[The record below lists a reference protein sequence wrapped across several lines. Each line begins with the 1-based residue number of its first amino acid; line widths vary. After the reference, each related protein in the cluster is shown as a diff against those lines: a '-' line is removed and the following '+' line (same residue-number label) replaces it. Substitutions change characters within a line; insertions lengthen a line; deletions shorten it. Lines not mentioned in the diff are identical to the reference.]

1 MKFKHLLIVLLSA
14 VLTIGVVSCSDDDTL
29 PPVTPPTSES
39 PETPDESEDEEKPT
53 PSTYSG
59 IRVEGRF
66 LVDEAGKQINLHGFA
81 QTYSPWFN
89 EQMTKWNNYDVQAC
103 LSYNQGLIDRMISVG
118 WEMDFVRLHMDPYWS
133 NTPGVQTTGENDI
146 SAFSMERF
154 EKYLDEVFVPMAEY
168 IVSKGMYVVM
178 RPPGVCPHEIAVG
191 DKYQDYLVSVWD
203 VVSKHPKLCN
213 NGKIMFELANE
224 PVNILAN
231 GRQGADSQAHFDEM
245 KKYFQKI
252 VDVMRGNGCQNVLW
266 IPGPAYQGTYW
277 GFANNP
283 IEGDN
288 IGYAVHLY
296 PGWMGS
302 DGYNPDHGDYA
313 QGGYASFQAGWNEK
327 VQPIADIAP
336 VMITEMDWS
345 PAEYQGAGGHESAWG
360 TALTGTAG
368 GTGFGANFKYIVDQC
383 GNVSWLF
390 FTWPHLLAK
399 FSPVPPSDG
408 QPYTFLNDPE
418 ACPWP
423 CYFWFKEYAG
433 KADYAIKEIIFGGMK
448 DNEVQ
453 VVEGAS
459 TSLIV
464 NAIYET
470 GSVTT
475 LTQNVV
481 FSSGDESI
489 VKVNAEGV
497 VTAVGDGSTTITAS
511 YEGKTITATIVVLPT
526 VTVWTTDFSDG
537 VAIGGW
543 GGLTSVVEN
552 GVLKV
557 TNGAAKQD
565 WEVQMCYSV
574 EEAFVEGATYTITM
588 KVKGSTSGNIGMAFQ
603 KPDGYAGRGNFPS
616 IKVTNEW
623 TTYTGSAVVTGDG
636 ATRLLFSIGAFVG
649 DIYIDDIVMTRS
661 N

>member
-1 MKFKHLLIVLLSA
+1 MKLKYFIFVFISIVLCMG
-14 VLTIGVVSCSDDDTL
+14 TVSCTEEDTPPPVL
-29 PPVTPPTSES
+29 PPVT
-39 PETPDESEDEEKPT
+39 DEDTDEEKEEPTPAPT

-66 LVDEAGKQINLHGFA
+66 LVDADGKQVNLHGFA

-89 EQMTKWNNYDVQAC
+89 EQMTKWNNYDVAAC
-103 LSYNQGLIDRMISVG
+103 LSYNKGLIDKMIAKG

-154 EKYLDEVFVPMAEY
+154 KKYLDEVFVPMAEY
-168 IVSKGMYVVM
+168 MVSKGMYVVM

-191 DKYQDYLVSVWD
+191 DAYQTYLNNVWD
-203 VVSKHPKLCN
+203 VVTSHPKLCN
-213 NGKIMFELANE
+213 NGMIMFELANE

-231 GRQGADSQAHFDEM
+231 GRQGSDTQAHFDEM

-252 VDVMRGNGCQNVLW
+252 VNTIRDNGCMNVLW

-283 IEGDN
+283 IEGEN

-313 QGGYASFQAGWNEK
+313 QGGYSSFQAGWNDK

-345 PAEYQGAGGHESAWG
+345 PAEYQGSGGHDAAWG

-368 GTGFGANFKYIVDQC
+368 GTGFGANFKYIADQC

-390 FTWPHLLAK
+390 FTWPHLLAE
-399 FSPVPPSDG
+399 FNPVPPAAG

-433 KADYAIKEIIFGGMK
+433 KASYAVKEITFGGMIG
-448 DNEVQ
+448 NELR
-453 VVEGAS
+453 VVAGNQKRLIINVTYENGA
-459 TSLIV
+459 T
-464 NAIYET
+464 
-470 GSVTT
+470 TT
-475 LTQNVV
+475 LTEGLTFHSDN
-481 FSSGDESI
+481 ESI
-489 VKVNAEGV
+489 ASINNMGV
-497 VTAVGDGSTTITAS
+497 ITAKSEGSTTISVKIGQTTAS
-511 YEGKTITATIVVLPT
+511 VSVVVTPT
-526 VTVWTTDFSDG
+526 VNVWTTDFSDG
-537 VAIGGW
+537 QAIGGW

-552 GVLKV
+552 EMLKV
-557 TNGAAKQD
+557 TNSNAKQN
-565 WEVQMCYSV
+565 WEVQMCYGV
-574 EEAFVEGATYTITM
+574 NEPFEAGATYTITF
-588 KVKGSTSGNIGMAFQ
+588 KVKGTASGSLGLAFQ
-603 KPDGYAGRGNFPS
+603 NPDGYQGRGDFPN
-616 IKVTNEW
+616 IKVTTEW
-623 TTYTGSAVVTGDG
+623 TTYTGTTVCTGDG
-636 ATRLLFSIGAFVG
+636 ATRLLFSIGSLVG
-649 DIYIDDIVMTRS
+649 DIYFDDITMTMS
-661 N
+661 K